1 MMISEVT
8 ALRKAGDLEEALR
21 IALEEFKEND
31 SSINKYSLGW
41 VYYDFCKRAV
51 VENDLDTFLQYV
63 QALKDLRFSIEEVLI
78 TDQLL
83 WQYVK
88 FFAQL
93 RKTGKIALIDVL
105 YESLK
110 GMYFTMPSKAFSAL
124 AEQLHKA
131 YKDREEYLEVITDVM
146 PFLCAEDFAPKSYQG
161 ILIMPLAEQ
170 IYIAYSRRIL
180 ESGDKEIIAT
190 FIPILHQWMQAH
202 PEYNSLIYY
211 YVEMC
216 NFANIPM

>member
-1 MMISEVT
+1 MMVSEVT
-8 ALRKAGDLEEALR
+8 ALRKAGELDEALR

-51 VENDLDTFLQYV
+51 AENDLDVFLQYV
-63 QALKDLRFSIEEVLI
+63 QSLKDLHFNTEEVLI

-83 WQYVK
+83 WQYIK
-88 FFAQL
+88 LFAQL
-93 RKTGKIALIDVL
+93 RKMGRIALIDVL

-110 GMYFTMPSKAFSAL
+110 GMYFTMPSEAFSAL

-131 YKDREEYLEVITDVM
+131 YKDRDEYLEVITDVM
-146 PFLCAEDFAPKSYQG
+146 PFLRAEDLAPKSYQG
-161 ILIMPLAEQ
+161 TLITPLAEQ
-170 IYIAYSRRIL
+170 IYRTYSKHIL
-180 ESGDKEIIAT
+180 KSGDKEIITT
-190 FIPILHQWMQAH
+190 FIPILHQWMQAY

>member
-41 VYYDFCKRAV
+41 VYYDFCKKAV
-51 VENDLDTFLQYV
+51 VGNNLDTFLQYV

-105 YESLK
+105 YENLK
-110 GMYFTMPSKAFSAL
+110 GMYFTMPSKASSAL

-146 PFLCAEDFAPKSYQG
+146 PFLRAEDFAPKSYQG
-161 ILIMPLAEQ
+161 ILILPLAEQ
-170 IYIAYSRRIL
+170 IYSAYSKHIL

-190 FIPILHQWMQAH
+190 FIPILHQWIQAH

-216 NFANIPM
+216 NFANLPM

>member
-8 ALRKAGDLEEALR
+8 ALRKAGVLEEALR

-41 VYYDFCKRAV
+41 VYYDFCKKAV
-51 VENDLDTFLQYV
+51 AKNDLDAFLQYA
-63 QALKDLRFSIEEVLI
+63 QAIKNLHFSTEEVLI

-88 FFAQL
+88 LFAQL
-93 RKTGKIALIDVL
+93 RKTERTALIDVL

-110 GMYFTMPSKAFSAL
+110 GMYFTMPSEGFSAL
-124 AEQLHKA
+124 TEQLHKV
-131 YKDREEYLEVITDVM
+131 YKDRDEYLEVITDVM
-146 PFLCAEDFAPKSYQG
+146 LFLRTEDFAPKSYQG
-161 ILIMPLAEQ
+161 TLITPLAEQ
-170 IYIAYSRRIL
+170 IYRTYSKHIL
-180 ESGDKEIIAT
+180 KSGDKEIIAT

>member
-63 QALKDLRFSIEEVLI
+63 QALKDLCFSIEEVLI

-93 RKTGKIALIDVL
+93 RKTGKMELIDVL
-105 YESLK
+105 YENLK

-131 YKDREEYLEVITDVM
+131 YKEREEYLEVITDVM
-146 PFLCAEDFAPKSYQG
+146 PFLRAEDFAPKSYQG

-170 IYIAYSRRIL
+170 IYIAYSKRIL
-180 ESGDKEIIAT
+180 ESSDKEIIAT
-190 FIPILHQWMQAH
+190 FIPILHQWIQAH

-216 NFANIPM
+216 NFANLPM

>member
-1 MMISEVT
+1 MMVSEVT
-8 ALRKAGDLEEALR
+8 ALRKAGELDEALR

-51 VENDLDTFLQYV
+51 AKNDLDVFLQYV
-63 QALKDLRFSIEEVLI
+63 QALKDLHFSTEEVLI

-88 FFAQL
+88 LFARL
-93 RKTGKIALIDVL
+93 HKTGRIALIDVL

-110 GMYFTMPSKAFSAL
+110 GMYFTMPSEAFSAL
-124 AEQLHKA
+124 AEQLHKV
-131 YKDREEYLEVITDVM
+131 YKDRDEYLEVITDVM
-146 PFLCAEDFAPKSYQG
+146 PFLRPEDFAPKSYQG
-161 ILIMPLAEQ
+161 TLITPLAEE
-170 IYIAYSRRIL
+170 IYRTYSKHIL
-180 ESGDKEIIAT
+180 KSGDKEIIAT
-190 FIPILHQWMQAH
+190 FIPILHQWMLAH
-202 PEYNSLIYY
+202 TEYNSLIYY

>member
-1 MMISEVT
+1 MVSEVT
-8 ALRKAGDLEEALR
+8 ALRKAGELDEALR

-51 VENDLDTFLQYV
+51 AENDLDVFLQYV
-63 QALKDLRFSIEEVLI
+63 QALKDLHFSTEEVLI

-88 FFAQL
+88 LFAQL
-93 RKTGKIALIDVL
+93 RKIGRIALIDVL

-110 GMYFTMPSKAFSAL
+110 GMYFTMPSEAFSAL

-146 PFLCAEDFAPKSYQG
+146 PFLRAEDFAPKSYQG
-161 ILIMPLAEQ
+161 TLITPLAEQ
-170 IYIAYSRRIL
+170 TL
-180 ESGDKEIIAT
+180 
-190 FIPILHQWMQAH
+190 PNL
-202 PEYNSLIYY
+202 
-211 YVEMC
+211 
-216 NFANIPM
+216 

>member
-1 MMISEVT
+1 M
-8 ALRKAGDLEEALR
+8 
-21 IALEEFKEND
+21 
-31 SSINKYSLGW
+31 
-41 VYYDFCKRAV
+41 
-51 VENDLDTFLQYV
+51 
-63 QALKDLRFSIEEVLI
+63 
-78 TDQLL
+78 
-83 WQYVK
+83 K

-146 PFLCAEDFAPKSYQG
+146 SFLRPEDFAPKSYQG
-161 ILIMPLAEQ
+161 TLITPLAEQ
-170 IYIAYSRRIL
+170 IYQTYSKHIL
-180 ESGDKEIIAT
+180 KSGDKEIIAT